1 VKANATDLPPPT
13 PVSVSASA
21 EAVTALYRTHAL
33 GNTFTPLPARGNS
46 TADQSGAW

>member
-1 VKANATDLPPPT
+1 VKANATDLPPPA
-13 PVSVSASA
+13 PVSASA